1 MKMSTS
7 RRMLIGIICL
17 VIFET
22 AIITSYL
29 LVYTNADIARRTE
42 KSMHEVLISNSRMLD
57 SILDDIV
64 DASERICVDLNMREL
79 ISALHST
86 DVSRKMTWSKNM
98 RKIVF
103 NFFGSMVYD
112 TENYIRDINIFS
124 EDFSYTDRNLY
135 TYSYEEFMQSNLY
148 NPQLDIRPYYY
159 WASTQDVQEHLS
171 NRMRTYIQG
180 MDTQVNTVVFRLVK
194 RMTISAVEGDAI
206 YKLSSQIPSPYIIV
220 SLDPTL
226 LYDSFSTEGLT
237 ENSCYMVVDR
247 DGRIISNENPLLNG
261 AFWEDPAMLEAL
273 AGIQEF
279 YIGDYIIHGEK
290 TMVGILPAKSCEWY
304 YICMIP
310 WSDIVNTAEKTIAI
324 YATLMAVLLG
334 VTILIAMFFI
344 RQTMRPVVEL
354 AQKADDI
361 ASIKDGVLSSNSP
374 RETDRIMSVIDS
386 MNEQIEQLT
395 ENNVELK
402 CREKDANI
410 LMLEMQINPHFL
422 YNALNRLHLSLL
434 KVEQDEIAGQVI
446 ALSRALHYSVDTKE
460 HLVYLHRD
468 IAQLKLYLTVVQS
481 AHENKFTVYF
491 DIEDVLYDSIIPK
504 MLLQPFVENAVLHG
518 FKDMH
523 FGCLIH
529 ITGEIEANGDV
540 VYTVSDNGIGISD
553 EKKKLL
559 LSGCDGHIG
568 CANVH
573 KRIQLLFGE
582 KYGVTVLPVQSGTR
596 IAIRLPCIFER

>member
-7 RRMLIGIICL
+7 RRMLVGIVCL

-57 SILDDIV
+57 SILNDIV

-79 ISALHST
+79 VSALHST
-86 DVSRKMTWSKNM
+86 DVRQKMTWSKSM

-103 NFFGSMVYD
+103 NFFGSLVCD

-124 EDFSYTDRNLY
+124 EDFSYTDRNLFSY
-135 TYSYEEFMQSNLY
+135 TYEEIVQSGLRD
-148 NPQLDIRPYYY
+148 PALDGRPYYY
-159 WASTQDVQEHLS
+159 WIGTQDAKDHLS
-171 NRMRTYIQG
+171 NRMKTYIQG
-180 MDTQVNTVVFRLVK
+180 MNTQVDTVVFRLVK
-194 RMTISAVEGDAI
+194 RMTISAVEGDTI
-206 YKLSSQIPSPYIIV
+206 YKLSNEIPSPYIIV
-220 SLDPTL
+220 SLDPSL

-237 ENSCYMVVDR
+237 ENSCYMVVDGE
-247 DGRIISNENPLLNG
+247 GRMISSEDSRLNG
-261 AFWEDPAMLEAL
+261 QMLEDPALLEAL
-273 AGIQEF
+273 QSVQGFHSGSYVI
-279 YIGDYIIHGEK
+279 DGEK
-290 TMVGILPAKSCEWY
+290 TMVGILPAKDCDWY

-310 WSDIVNTAEKTIAI
+310 WSDIVNTVEKTIEL
-324 YATLMAVLLG
+324 YAWLMAVLLG
-334 VTILIAMFFI
+334 ITIFIAVFFI
-344 RQTMRPVVEL
+344 RHTMRPVVEL
-354 AQKADDI
+354 AQKAEDI
-361 ASIKDGVLSSNSP
+361 ASIKDGVLTSNSP

-434 KVEQDEIAGQVI
+434 KVGQEEIAGQVI
-446 ALSRALHYSVDTKE
+446 ALSRALHYSVDARE

-518 FKDMH
+518 FREMH
-523 FGCLIH
+523 FGCVIH
-529 ITGEIEANGDV
+529 ITGAVQPNGDV
-540 VYTVSDNGIGISD
+540 VYTVTDNGIGIPE
-553 EKKKLL
+553 EKKELL
-559 LSGCDGHIG
+559 LSGVGGHIG

-582 KYGVTVLPVQSGTR
+582 KYGVTVVPVQSGSK